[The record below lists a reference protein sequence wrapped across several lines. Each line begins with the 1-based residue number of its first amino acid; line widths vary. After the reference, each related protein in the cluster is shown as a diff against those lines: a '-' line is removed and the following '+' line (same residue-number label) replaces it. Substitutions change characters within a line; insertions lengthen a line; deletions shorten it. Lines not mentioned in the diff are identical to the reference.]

1 MKSLYLILVFSIFLG
16 AQNCLSQN
24 DTVVTKEI
32 VTIEKTESS
41 KLLKPF
47 LDKISI
53 KKSFDT
59 KTDDDEKAAT
69 LSFTIPKD
77 KENIFKINAG
87 IGFTLDTLINNK
99 YNAVIGFF
107 VYNKNNQIDKRQEN
121 YKLGINHN
129 FVYFTK
135 NDLGIINDNSLEYLN
150 DNVKKAQSL
159 LALSSLSIRSNN
171 GKLIFES
178 YATRD
183 SWFAYKLL
191 PRVGLEYQNSYD
203 VALPLEQG
211 YYFRSYF
218 NVGGAVLLRK
228 KTVFEKTVATNIFYN
243 SKGEVVKSTKS
254 IFKKTGTITITY
266 NSKGEVVKKD
276 ESLPDKDKEDKTFRK
291 KGLELIVN
299 YEGRNSLLDNF
310 ENNPNYTYFL
320 KGELKLYPIRND
332 NLSISLS
339 YNKGEN
345 PLEGL
350 EKQEF
355 WMLGFNFKK

>member
-1 MKSLYLILVFSIFLG
+1 MKSLYLILLFSIFLG
-16 AQNCLSQN
+16 IQNCLSQN
-24 DTVVTKEI
+24 DSIVTKQVITI
-32 VTIEKTESS
+32 VKIESS
-41 KLLKPF
+41 KLIIKPF
-47 LDKISI
+47 WDKISI

-59 KTDDDEKAAT
+59 KTDEDEKAAT
-69 LSFTIPKD
+69 ISFTIPKD
-77 KENIFKINAG
+77 KENIFKVNAG

-99 YNAVIGFF
+99 YNAVTGFF

-129 FVYFTK
+129 FIYFTK

-159 LALSSLSIRSNN
+159 LALSYLSIMSNK

-178 YATRD
+178 YATRN
-183 SWFAYKLL
+183 SIFAYKLL
-191 PRVGLEYQNSYD
+191 PKIGLEYQNSYD

-218 NVGGAVLLRK
+218 NVGGAILLKK
-228 KTVFEKTVATNIFYN
+228 KTVMDETTKTISYN
-243 SKGEVVKSTKS
+243 NKGVEVKSTES
-254 IFKKTGTITITY
+254 KK
-266 NSKGEVVKKD
+266 KVV
-276 ESLPDKDKEDKTFRK
+276 LPKTFSK
-291 KGLELIVN
+291 KGLELTVN
-299 YEGRNSLLDNF
+299 YEGRNSFLDNF
-310 ENNPNYTYFL
+310 DDNPNYTYFL
-320 KGELKLYPIRND
+320 KGELKLYPINND
-332 NLSISLS
+332 NLSISVS

-355 WMLGFNFKK
+355 WMFGLNFKK

>member
-1 MKSLYLILVFSIFLG
+1 MKSLYLILLFSILLG
-16 AQNCLSQN
+16 IQNCLSQN
-24 DTVVTKEI
+24 DSVVTKEV
-32 VTIEKTESS
+32 VTIQRIQSS
-41 KLLKPF
+41 KLIVNSF
-47 LDKISI
+47 WNDISI

-69 LSFTIPKD
+69 ISFTIPKD
-77 KENIFKINAG
+77 KENIFKVNAG
-87 IGFTLDTLINNK
+87 IGYTLDTLKNNK
-99 YNAVIGFF
+99 YNAVTRFF

-129 FVYFTK
+129 FIYFTK
-135 NDLGIINDNSLEYLN
+135 NDSGIINDNSLEYLN

-159 LALSSLSIRSNN
+159 LALSYLSIRSNKE
-171 GKLIFES
+171 KLIFES
-178 YATRD
+178 YAARN

-191 PRVGLEYQNSYD
+191 PKVGLEYQNSYD

-218 NVGGAVLLRK
+218 NVGGAILLRK
-228 KTVFEKTVATNIFYN
+228 KTVTEETTKTISYN
-243 SKGEVVKSTKS
+243 SKGKEVKNIESKKEVVLA
-254 IFKKTGTITITY
+254 KTL
-266 NSKGEVVKKD
+266 S
-276 ESLPDKDKEDKTFRK
+276 K

-310 ENNPNYTYFL
+310 DDNPNYTYFL
-320 KGELKLYPIRND
+320 KGELKLYPINNN
-332 NLSISLS
+332 NLSIGLS

-355 WMLGFNFKK
+355 WMFGLNFKK